1 LVEVPTAKGRLMAFR
16 ATEVS
21 AVSEELL
28 ITGGAETQFNGVV
41 DCAISAS
48 NHHLAHT
55 LDFYV
60 ASNLD

>member
-1 LVEVPTAKGRLMAFR
+1 MAFR